1 MAPRPD
7 VSEERKA
14 QILEAATEVFIR
26 AGFHKARMDDIAKQ
40 AGLSKGALYWYF
52 DSKDAII
59 QAILDRMFGREYEQL
74 AAFVE
79 VDIPAME
86 KLEHFLEF
94 VVLDIVRMEPMMP
107 IMYEFWALL
116 LREKRVKEVLGGF
129 YTGFFDLFRPIIQ
142 QGIENGE
149 FREVDPGEVV
159 VTLGAF
165 IEGLFILW
173 AAVPD
178 IIDLERHIRSGMHLI
193 IESIAIKG

>member
-7 VSEERKA
+7 VSEERKE

-59 QAILDRMFGREYEQL
+59 QAILDRMFGREYEKL

-79 VDIPAME
+79 ADIPAME
-86 KLEHFLEF
+86 KMESFLEF
-94 VVLDIVRMEPMMP
+94 AVSDIVRMEPLMP

-116 LREKRVKEVLGGF
+116 LREKRVKEVLGGY

-142 QGIENGE
+142 QGIDSGE
-149 FREVDPGEVV
+149 FREVDPEDVV
-159 VTLGAF
+159 VVVIAQAAEEEEEVEEEEVEF
-165 IEGLFILW
+165 EEGEEPE
-173 AAVPD
+173 V
-178 IIDLERHIRSGMHLI
+178 LERGKR
-193 IESIAIKG
+193 EEEE